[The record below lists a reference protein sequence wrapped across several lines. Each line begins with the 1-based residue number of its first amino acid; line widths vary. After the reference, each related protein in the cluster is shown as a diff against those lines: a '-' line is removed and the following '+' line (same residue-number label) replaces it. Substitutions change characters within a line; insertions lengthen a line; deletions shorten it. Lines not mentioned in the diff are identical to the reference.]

1 MELFIRR
8 LPEATTR
15 LDLIKYVSDAL
26 KPRWH
31 LLQFAPTGSITESEI
46 LRIEDT
52 DHESIEFHG
61 VIHIVPA
68 AAALTALERLD
79 GNYFKS
85 KKVEVRK
92 YFHRSTERDRRH
104 RQSASPANDIQEQR
118 KQDRRRIHLLI
129 EPFHAGATSRK
140 PTVRIAASAML

>member
-15 LDLIKYVSDAL
+15 LDLIQYVSDAL

-31 LLQFAPTGSITESEI
+31 LLEFAPTGSLTESEI

-52 DHESIEFHG
+52 DHKNVEFHG
-61 VIHIVPA
+61 VINIVPA

-79 GNYFKS
+79 GSYFKS

-92 YFHRSTERDRRH
+92 YFHRSTQRDSRH
-104 RQSASPANDIQEQR
+104 RQSASPANNIQEQR
-118 KQDRRRIHLLI
+118 KRDRRRTHLLI
-129 EPFHAGATSRK
+129 EPFHAGATSTE
-140 PTVRIAASAML
+140 PPIRIAANAML

>member
-15 LDLIKYVSDAL
+15 LDLIQFVSNAL

-31 LLQFAPTGSITESEI
+31 LLQFAPSGSLTECKI
-46 LRIEDT
+46 LQIEDT
-52 DHESIEFHG
+52 DQESIEFHG
-61 VIHIVPA
+61 LIQIVPA

-92 YFHRSTERDRRH
+92 YFHRSIERDRRYH
-104 RQSASPANDIQEQR
+104 QSASLPDDIQEQR
-118 KQDRRRIHLLI
+118 RQDRRRTHLLQ
-129 EPFHAGATSRK
+129 T
-140 PTVRIAASAML
+140 AAISWTR

>member
-15 LDLIKYVSDAL
+15 LDLIQFVSDAL

-31 LLQFAPTGSITESEI
+31 LLQFAPAGSLTGCEI

-52 DHESIEFHG
+52 DQESVEFHG
-61 VIHIVPA
+61 VIHIEPA

-92 YFHRSTERDRRH
+92 YFHRSIKRDRRH
-104 RQSASPANDIQEQR
+104 HQSASLTDDIQEQR
-118 KQDRRRIHLLI
+118 KRDRRRTHLLI
-129 EPFHAGATSRK
+129 EPLHAGATYRES
-140 PTVRIAASAML
+140 TTRIAASAML

>member
-15 LDLIKYVSDAL
+15 LDLIQFVSDAL

-31 LLQFAPTGSITESEI
+31 LLQFAPAGSLTGCEI
-46 LRIEDT
+46 LRVEDT
-52 DHESIEFHG
+52 GQENVEFHG
-61 VIHIVPA
+61 VIDITPA
-68 AAALTALERLD
+68 AAALTALERLN

-92 YFHRSTERDRRH
+92 YFHRSVERDRRH
-104 RQSASPANDIQEQR
+104 HQSLLTDDVQEQR
-118 KQDRRRIHLLI
+118 KRDRRRTHLLT
-129 EPFHAGATSRK
+129 EPLHAGATSRESISR
-140 PTVRIAASAML
+140 VSSSAIL